1 VEAAMPVLSRAVGLH
16 RREFIQRAAI
26 GAAILGVPIARA
38 EQMFSQETP
47 LPAAGLLS
55 SDPDRYWAELRRQWL
70 LASDRIN
77 LNCGS
82 VGCTP
87 LPVLRA
93 MIDHLLFAESYREPA
108 YPWFGYEENTRLRDL
123 RDALA
128 AFLHC
133 SRDELALVRNAT
145 EANNVVCNGLDLK
158 PGEEVLMTDQEH
170 PGGRC
175 CWEQKELRF
184 GTKISYVTLPKPP
197 ASKQE
202 IVDLFARA
210 IKPNTKVIFF
220 SHITTVTGVILP
232 AKEICTLARSRG
244 ILSQIDGAHAIGQ
257 IPLDLHDIGCDF
269 YGSSP
274 HKWLMSPKGTGFLY
288 VREGLQDK
296 LWVNIAT
303 GDWKNYAL
311 KAYRFSNFGTSNLSV
326 FVGLKAALDFF
337 NTIGPEK
344 IYARAHQLATRVRDF
359 IAKHPQLKVV
369 NASSDDFF
377 GTLVSFE
384 PSASGP
390 KDLSKIAQECAARN
404 IRIAGGGER
413 IRIATHIFTQPTELN
428 AFFDAVSSGLRS

>member
-1 VEAAMPVLSRAVGLH
+1 MLH

-26 GAAILGVPIARA
+26 GAALLGIPIARA
-38 EQMFSQETP
+38 EQMFSQDVP
-47 LPAAGLLS
+47 MPSPGLLT
-55 SDPDRYWAELRRQWL
+55 SDPDRFWAELHRQWL

-87 LPVLRA
+87 LPILRA
-93 MIDHLLFAESYREPA
+93 MIDHILSAESFREAP
-108 YPWFGYEENTRLRDL
+108 YPWFGYEENTRLREL
-123 RDALA
+123 RDSLA
-128 AFLHC
+128 TFLHC
-133 SRDELALVRNAT
+133 KRDELALVRNAT
-145 EANNVVCNGLDLK
+145 EANNVVCNGLDMK

-175 CWEQKELRF
+175 CWEQKAARF
-184 GTKISYVTLPKPP
+184 GIKINYVTLPKPP
-197 ASKQE
+197 ASKEQ

-210 IKPNTKVIFF
+210 ITPQTRIIFF

-244 ILSQIDGAHAIGQ
+244 ILTQLDGAHAPGQ

-269 YGSSP
+269 YGASP
-274 HKWLMSPKGTGFLY
+274 HKWLCSPKGTGFLY
-288 VREGLQDK
+288 LREETLDKLK
-296 LWVNIAT
+296 LWVNIAS
-303 GDWKNYAL
+303 GEWKNYDM

-337 NTIGPEK
+337 NQIGPEK
-344 IYARAHQLATRVRDF
+344 IYARGHQLATRVRDF
-359 IAKHPQLKVV
+359 IAKQPQLKVV

-377 GTLVSFE
+377 GTLTSFE
-384 PSASGP
+384 PAPGSGL
-390 KDLSKIAQECAARN
+390 KDLSAIARECSARN

-413 IRIATHIFTQPTELN
+413 IRIATHIFTQPNELLT
-428 AFFDAVSSGLRS
+428 FFDAVSAGLRT